1 MRDHLV
7 NPDPVDPKDLWERR
21 ERMEVLDF
29 LDPQDHPETEDLLE
43 TFLRS

>member
-7 NPDPVDPKDLWERR
+7 NQVPVDPKDLWERR

-29 LDPQDHPETEDLLE
+29 LDPQDHLETEDLLE
-43 TFLRS
+43 TFPR